1 MINKIKDFLKNKLS
15 RKSHTDF
22 SDQDELLD
30 QGISEDDLHEGLGE
44 EDRTGEIPLPDEAAV
59 DEVKPSWKDK
69 LKVNLPSF
77 SRKKIDSS
85 ENELSDEDRTGDIPL
100 PSEEPVAKPSWK
112 DKLKSSI
119 PAISRKK
126 NDDDEERTGEIS
138 VPVISETKPS
148 FKDKIT
154 SSLSGLRSKM
164 GGVNAREWKIPE
176 GFKTKTGEGISL
188 LSPSLSRS
196 IEKFLSREARE
207 PIHQVALVLII
218 CTITYSLGKVTA
230 LVLKGPPAIDSAKDY
245 TVAINLED
253 DFNPGTLGQVRS
265 INIFRTNTG
274 LGSKKKVADSK
285 CEEATQASS
294 LPIKL
299 VNTIVLQDTV
309 KSLASVQIRGDRD
322 LQEVRVGDQISNLA
336 KIFKITR
343 LELLVKNLES
353 GVCES
358 IASDKARE
366 TRSPISVMSPSQS
379 RDFKAN
385 KKMPGIE
392 NVGNKFIISK
402 TLIDE
407 KMKDIASIL
416 TQARA
421 IKIQNPDGTISFKL
435 TEMDPAG
442 IFPYL
447 GLQDQDIITSINGKP
462 IYDMNEVMGLFAR
475 IKNLDA
481 LQLGVKREG
490 SDSMQEYSIKK

>member
-22 SDQDELLD
+22 SDQDDLLD

-44 EDRTGEIPLPDEAAV
+44 EDRTGDIPLPTEASEN
-59 DEVKPSWKDK
+59 EVKPSWKDK
-69 LKVNLPSF
+69 FKVNIPAF
-77 SRKKIDSS
+77 SKK
-85 ENELSDEDRTGDIPL
+85 NETNDLGDDDRTGDIPL
-100 PSEEPVAKPSWK
+100 PTEDEEAEVKSSWK
-112 DKLKSSI
+112 DKLKSSV
-119 PAISRKK
+119 PAFSRKTK
-126 NDDDEERTGEIS
+126 AADEDRTGDIS
-138 VPVISETKPS
+138 TPLIQDSKPS
-148 FKDKIT
+148 WKDKF
-154 SSLSGLRSKM
+154 SQSVSGMRSKM
-164 GGVNAREWKIPE
+164 GGVNVREWKIPE
-176 GFKTKTGEGISL
+176 GFKSKTGDGLKL
-188 LSPSLSRS
+188 LSPSLSRG

-207 PIHQVALVLII
+207 TIHQVSLVAII
-218 CTITYSLGKVTA
+218 CLVTYSLGKVTA
-230 LVLKGPPAIDSAKDY
+230 LVLRGAPAIDSAKDY
-245 TVAINLED
+245 TVAINLEN

-274 LGSKKKVADSK
+274 LGGKKNVADSK
-285 CEEATQASS
+285 CEEAQQASA

-309 KSLASVQIRGDRD
+309 KSLASVQIRGERD

-343 LELLVKNLES
+343 LEMLVKNLES

-379 RDFKAN
+379 REFKAN
-385 KKMPGIE
+385 KKLPGIE
-392 NVGNKFIISK
+392 NEGNKFKISK

-407 KMKDIASIL
+407 KMKDIAAIL

-490 SDSMQEYSIKK
+490 SDSVQEYSIKK

>member
-15 RKSHTDF
+15 RKRSDDF

-30 QGISEDDLHEGLGE
+30 QGISEDDLHEGLGDN
-44 EDRTGEIPLPDEAAV
+44 DRTGDIPLPLTASEDKTE
-59 DEVKPSWKDK
+59 KPSWKDK
-69 LKVNLPSF
+69 LKVNIPSF
-77 SRKKIDSS
+77 TRKKETSLSEEDS
-85 ENELSDEDRTGDIPL
+85 TGEIPL
-100 PSEEPVAKPSWK
+100 PLNKKKQDEKPSWK
-112 DKLKSSI
+112 DKFSQCL
-119 PAISRKK
+119 
-126 NDDDEERTGEIS
+126 TG
-138 VPVISETKPS
+138 V
-148 FKDKIT
+148 
-154 SSLSGLRSKM
+154 RSKI
-164 GGVNAREWKIPE
+164 GGLKVRDWKIPE
-176 GFKTKTGEGISL
+176 GFKSKTGESLSL
-188 LSPSLSRS
+188 LSPSLSRA

-207 PIHQVALVLII
+207 NIHQVSLVVII

-230 LVLKGPPAIDSAKDY
+230 LVLRGAPAIDSAKDY
-245 TVAINLED
+245 TVTINLED

-274 LGSKKKVADSK
+274 LGSKKKVADTK
-285 CEEATQASS
+285 CDEAQQASS

-309 KSLASVQIRGDRD
+309 KSLASVQVRGDRD
-322 LQEVRVGDQISNLA
+322 LQEVRVGDQIANLA

-366 TRSPISVMSPSQS
+366 TRSPISVMSASQS
-379 RDFKAN
+379 REFKAN
-385 KKMPGIE
+385 KKLPGIE
-392 NVGNKFIISK
+392 NVGNKFMISK

-407 KMKDIASIL
+407 KMKDIAAVL

-490 SDSMQEYSIKK
+490 SDSTQEYSIKK

>member
-15 RKSHTDF
+15 RKKHTDF

-30 QGISEDDLHEGLGE
+30 QSISENDLHEGLGEDDRTGDIPLPTEASGNEVKTSWKDKFKVNLPSLSRKKVDESSNSLGE
-44 EDRTGEIPLPDEAAV
+44 EDRTGEIPLPDE
-59 DEVKPSWKDK
+59 EVREKTSWKDK
-69 LKVNLPSF
+69 LKISIPSLR
-77 SRKKIDSS
+77 RKSS
-85 ENELSDEDRTGDIPL
+85 EEDRTGDFSAPL
-100 PSEEPVAKPSWK
+100 IQDSKPSWR
-112 DKLKSSI
+112 DKLSASV
-119 PAISRKK
+119 SGM
-126 NDDDEERTGEIS
+126 RT
-138 VPVISETKPS
+138 
-148 FKDKIT
+148 
-154 SSLSGLRSKM
+154 RM
-164 GGVNAREWKIPE
+164 GGVNLREWKIPE
-176 GFKTKTGEGISL
+176 GFKSKTGDGLKL
-188 LSPSLSRS
+188 LSPSLSRG
-196 IEKFLSREARE
+196 IEKVLSRAARE
-207 PIHQVALVLII
+207 TIHQVSIVAII
-218 CTITYSLGKVTA
+218 CLVTYSLGKVTA
-230 LVLKGPPAIDSAKDY
+230 LVLRGAPAIDSAKDY
-245 TVAINLED
+245 TVAINLEN

-274 LGSKKKVADSK
+274 LGAKKNVADTK
-285 CEEATQASS
+285 CEEAQQASS

-309 KSLASVQIRGDRD
+309 KSLASVQIRGERD
-322 LQEVRVGDQISNLA
+322 LQELRVGDQISNLA
-336 KIFKITR
+336 RIFKITR
-343 LELLVKNLES
+343 LEMLVKNLES

-358 IASDKARE
+358 ISSDKASE

-379 RDFKAN
+379 REFKAN
-385 KKMPGIE
+385 KKLPGIE
-392 NVGNKFIISK
+392 NVGNKFMISK

-407 KMKDIASIL
+407 KMKDIAAIL

-490 SDSMQEYSIKK
+490 SDSLQEYSIKK

>member
-44 EDRTGEIPLPDEAAV
+44 EDRTGEIPLPTEAS
-59 DEVKPSWKDK
+59 DNEVKPSSSWKDK
-69 LKVNLPSF
+69 FKVNIPAF
-77 SRKKIDSS
+77 SKKNETSDSG
-85 ENELSDEDRTGDIPL
+85 DEDRTGDIPL
-100 PSEEPVAKPSWK
+100 PTEETEQKTSWK

-119 PAISRKK
+119 PALSRKS
-126 NDDDEERTGEIS
+126 NADEDRTGDIS
-138 VPVISETKPS
+138 TPLIQDSKPS
-148 FKDKIT
+148 WKDKLT
-154 SSLSGLRSKM
+154 ESVSGMRSKM
-164 GGVNAREWKIPE
+164 GGVNVREWKIPE
-176 GFKTKTGEGISL
+176 GFKSKTGDGLKL

-207 PIHQVALVLII
+207 TIHQVSLVVII
-218 CTITYSLGKVTA
+218 CLVTYSLGKVTA
-230 LVLKGPPAIDSAKDY
+230 LVLRGAPAIDSAKDY
-245 TVAINLED
+245 TVAINLEN

-274 LGSKKKVADSK
+274 LGGKKNVADTK
-285 CEEATQASS
+285 CEEAQQASS

-343 LELLVKNLES
+343 LEMLVKNLES

-358 IASDKARE
+358 ISSDKARE

-379 RDFKAN
+379 REFKAT

-392 NVGNKFIISK
+392 NEGNKFKISK

-490 SDSMQEYSIKK
+490 SDSVQEYSIKK

>member
-30 QGISEDDLHEGLGE
+30 QEISEDDLHEGLGE
-44 EDRTGEIPLPDEAAV
+44 EDRTGEIPLPSEAI
-59 DEVKPSWKDK
+59 DNEVKPSWKDK
-69 LKVNLPSF
+69 FKVNIPAF
-77 SRKKIDSS
+77 SKK
-85 ENELSDEDRTGDIPL
+85 NEATDLGDEDRTGDIPL
-100 PSEEPVAKPSWK
+100 PLEASEEKPSWK
-112 DKLKSSI
+112 DKLKISI
-119 PAISRKK
+119 PSLGRKSK
-126 NDDDEERTGEIS
+126 AADEDRTGDIS
-138 VPVISETKPS
+138 TPLIQDSKPS
-148 FKDKIT
+148 WKEK
-154 SSLSGLRSKM
+154 LSESVSGMRSKM
-164 GGVNAREWKIPE
+164 GGVNVREWKIPE
-176 GFKTKTGEGISL
+176 GFKSKTGDGLKL
-188 LSPSLSRS
+188 LSPSLSRG

-207 PIHQVALVLII
+207 TIHQVSLVLII
-218 CTITYSLGKVTA
+218 CLITYSLGKVTA
-230 LVLKGPPAIDSAKDY
+230 LVLRGAPAMDSAKDY
-245 TVAINLED
+245 TVAINLEN

-274 LGSKKKVADSK
+274 LGGKKNVADTK
-285 CEEATQASS
+285 CEEAQQASS

-343 LELLVKNLES
+343 LEMLVKNLES

-379 RDFKAN
+379 REFKAN

-392 NVGNKFIISK
+392 NEGNKFKISK

-490 SDSMQEYSIKK
+490 SDSVQEYSIKK

>member
-15 RKSHTDF
+15 RKRSDNF
-22 SDQDELLD
+22 SDQDELLN
-30 QGISEDDLHEGLGE
+30 QGISKNDLNEGLG
-44 EDRTGEIPLPDEAAV
+44 EDRTGEIPLPVEDQQE
-59 DEVKPSWKDK
+59 KPSWKDK
-69 LKVNLPSF
+69 F
-77 SRKKIDSS
+77 SQ
-85 ENELSDEDRTGDIPL
+85 
-100 PSEEPVAKPSWK
+100 
-112 DKLKSSI
+112 
-119 PAISRKK
+119 
-126 NDDDEERTGEIS
+126 S
-138 VPVISETKPS
+138 V
-148 FKDKIT
+148 
-154 SSLSGLRSKM
+154 SGVRSKIS
-164 GGVNAREWKIPE
+164 GVNVREWKTPQ
-176 GFKTKTGEGISL
+176 GFKSKTGEGLNL
-188 LSPSLSRS
+188 LSPSLSRA
-196 IEKFLSREARE
+196 IEKFVAREARE
-207 PIHQVALVLII
+207 NIHQVSLVLII

-230 LVLKGPPAIDSAKDY
+230 LVLRGAPAIDSAKDY
-245 TVAINLED
+245 TVTINLED

-274 LGSKKKVADSK
+274 LGSKKKVADK
-285 CEEATQASS
+285 NCDEAQQASS

-309 KSLASVQIRGDRD
+309 KSLASVQVRGDRD
-322 LQEVRVGDQISNLA
+322 LQEVRVGDQIANLA

-358 IASDKARE
+358 IASDETPE

-379 RDFKAN
+379 REFKTN
-385 KKMPGIE
+385 KKLPGIE
-392 NVGNKFIISK
+392 NVGNKFNITK
-402 TLIDE
+402 TLLDE

-416 TQARA
+416 TQVRA
-421 IKIQNPDGTISFKL
+421 IKIQNPDGSISFKL

-462 IYDMNEVMGLFAR
+462 IYDMNEVMGTFAR

-490 SDSMQEYSIKK
+490 SDSTQEYSIKK